1 MKSYKKR
8 YRREKKRTLNLIR
21 KCYALETQIEA
32 LIATYMKHEDLRL
45 ALKNDDWID
54 VERKV
59 QAQK

>member
-1 MKSYKKR
+1 MKRYKKLYKR
-8 YRREKKRTLNLIR
+8 ETRRNLTLVR

-54 VERKV
+54 IERRV
-59 QAQK
+59 QAKQ